1 MEIQEEKK
9 AEQEKF
15 QGLLEEMEG
24 FKEKDSKVLEKL
36 KEKERVG
43 REQAKVV

>member
-1 MEIQEEKK
+1 
-9 AEQEKF
+9 
-15 QGLLEEMEG
+15 LLEEMEG

-43 REQAKVV
+43 RE